1 MDLSRPRC
9 RQPQLLKNSKNAQN
23 TTRRCSG
30 REMKHSHPLHFLI
43 NKHSN
48 KHIDQQ
54 NKKQNIDNKSHTKAV
69 EAAQWTKCPS
79 LVLLL
84 LVSIT
89 SVPLVLLLLVSITSV
104 LFINLFHHHLYPRFS
119 TTNSSN
125 NNNRFLYKQCFN
137 KATRL
142 LNIKLF
148 IIITTITNITNKPFI
163 HSDPIWRVDINIL
176 SLVGSVH
183 NKFRTFISRSCIR
196 MYSIT
201 LGMRRL
207 IIFQSKPKSKPI

>member
-1 MDLSRPRC
+1 
-9 RQPQLLKNSKNAQN
+9 
-23 TTRRCSG
+23 
-30 REMKHSHPLHFLI
+30 MKHSHPLHFLI

-89 SVPLVLLLLVSITSV
+89 SV
-104 LFINLFHHHLYPRFS
+104 LFINLFHPHLYPRFS